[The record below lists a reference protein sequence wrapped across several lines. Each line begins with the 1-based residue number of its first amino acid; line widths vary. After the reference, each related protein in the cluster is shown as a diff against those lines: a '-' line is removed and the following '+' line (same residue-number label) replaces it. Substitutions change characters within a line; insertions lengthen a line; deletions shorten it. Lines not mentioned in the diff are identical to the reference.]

1 MDICVRFMKLKVKF
15 GQGSADYR
23 VFEYF
28 YFTKYTY
35 TKSKKLLGKVH
46 VFLDEWFAKSTHPE

>member
-1 MDICVRFMKLKVKF
+1 MADMLVKF
-15 GQGSADYR
+15 TQESVDLH
-23 VFEYF
+23 VFEYI

-46 VFLDEWFAKSTHPE
+46 MLS

>member
-1 MDICVRFMKLKVKF
+1 MADKLVKF
-15 GQGSADYR
+15 AEESVDVH

-28 YFTKYTY
+28 YFTKYTH

-46 VFLDEWFAKSTHPE
+46 VFLGEWFAKFTRPE